1 MKLHVY
7 VQTKFVPRISPK
19 KENYIV
25 TWPYLAETKFPHKK
39 PQPPITFLMV
49 HPLLTLKPQTNT
61 RKYQLK
67 HSFIITFIVSVL
79 RILNMTY
86 NVFGKR
92 YKPIH
97 FFIHSIFAWYK
108 NIFETKTKIQMIC
121 FLPHCFFGSLARVSF
136 NHVTGL
142 QSFLKESQLFFSGAC
157 RIFLFFC
164 WC

>member
-79 RILNMTY
+79 RILNIWRII
-86 NVFGKR
+86 VFGKR

-97 FFIHSIFAWYK
+97 FSYIAFLHD
-108 NIFETKTKIQMIC
+108 TKTSLKRKLKSKWFVSC
-121 FLPHCFFGSLARVSF
+121 LTAFFALQQGSLLTMLLVY
-136 NHVTGL
+136 N
-142 QSFLKESQLFFSGAC
+142 LF
-157 RIFLFFC
+157 
-164 WC
+164 

>member
-39 PQPPITFLMV
+39 PQPLITFLMI

-86 NVFGKR
+86 NVSGKR
-92 YKPIH
+92 YKPMH
-97 FFIHSIFAWYK
+97 FSYIAFLHD
-108 NIFETKTKIQMIC
+108 TKTSLKRKLKSKWFVSC
-121 FLPHCFFGSLARVSF
+121 LTAFFALQQGSLLTMLLVY
-136 NHVTGL
+136 N
-142 QSFLKESQLFFSGAC
+142 LF
-157 RIFLFFC
+157 
-164 WC
+164 

>member
-97 FFIHSIFAWYK
+97 FSYIAFLHD
-108 NIFETKTKIQMIC
+108 TKTSLKRKLKSKWFVSC
-121 FLPHCFFGSLARVSF
+121 LTAFFCSPARVSF

>member
-1 MKLHVY
+1 MKWHVLVY
-7 VQTKFVPRISPK
+7 VQTKFVPRISPE
-19 KENYIV
+19 KENYIQLLDL
-25 TWPYLAETKFPHKK
+25 TWPKQNSRIKNHNPHA
-39 PQPPITFLMV
+39 ITFLMI

-97 FFIHSIFAWYK
+97 FSYIAFLHD
-108 NIFETKTKIQMIC
+108 TKTFLKRKLKSKWFVSC
-121 FLPHCFFGSLARVSF
+121 FTAFFALQQGSLLTMLLVY
-136 NHVTGL
+136 N
-142 QSFLKESQLFFSGAC
+142 LF
-157 RIFLFFC
+157 
-164 WC
+164 